1 MEKENNLEKIAGG
14 LPTAIGTTL
23 LAAFAGTPLAALL
36 PVLTNTLAYGRHK
49 DRVAKTLLEMNMVLD
64 GLKDRID
71 DVSDSQY
78 KLLNESILAALQT
91 VDDEKLD
98 YLRRVVR
105 NTLREP
111 EIIPH
116 EAQLLS
122 RIIRDISADELFFII
137 ENHSY
142 SWVSFDTLTE
152 DEATKYTEDKSTKY
166 VDKMSGE
173 GSVVVGLINLGVI
186 TRGLNE
192 GWMSDTGGYIFSSIV
207 PKLLRL
213 VENRD
218 P

>member
-1 MEKENNLEKIAGG
+1 MAKIGMEQENNLEKIAGG

-49 DRVAKTLLEMNMVLD
+49 ARVEKTLLEMNMALD

-91 VDDEKLD
+91 VDDVKLD

-105 NTLREP
+105 NTLKEP

-122 RIIRDISADELFFII
+122 RIIRDISADELHFII

-142 SWVSFDTLTE
+142 SWVNFGTLTE
-152 DEATKYTEDKSTKY
+152 DKFTKY
-166 VDKMSGE
+166 VDKMSEE

-186 TRGLNE
+186 TRGPSE
-192 GWMSDTGGYIFSSIV
+192 GLTNDMGGYIFSPIV